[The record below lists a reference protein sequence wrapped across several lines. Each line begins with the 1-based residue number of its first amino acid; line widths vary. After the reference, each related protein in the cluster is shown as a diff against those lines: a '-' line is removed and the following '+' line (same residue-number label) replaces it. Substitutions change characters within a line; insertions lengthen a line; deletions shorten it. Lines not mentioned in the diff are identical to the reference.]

1 MQREKKFIPSWIVQ
15 PLVALSVFF
24 PFAVYAQQGE
34 CSKRA
39 CVAVVD
45 IVSEQPCEYF
55 AGRWGSVFNCNTGWT
70 AFRSIIEAELVKPQ
84 KLLVVER
91 SELSAAFD
99 EQQLQYFVKSG
110 GKLNFKPTTSAV
122 TYLVYGKVT
131 ELGYEEKGYSDSTVA
146 MSSLIGT
153 FAADI
158 KVVEVKTGRIK
169 RAESVRVTEN
179 LGSQTA
185 TTATRAGQSKSLN
198 ALYGV
203 LQRKAAEQI
212 ARALTLSVVPMTVVQ
227 VDGDSVYLN
236 YGGSFVQS
244 GLELDIKAPGK
255 ELVDPNTGRI
265 LGSSSR
271 PVGKV
276 RIESIYP
283 EYSIAR
289 ITQGNPASFAPGNLA
304 EFVQGQSPTNDGMP
318 PKVDLP

>member
-1 MQREKKFIPSWIVQ
+1 MTNKIFIFVMFS
-15 PLVALSVFF
+15 
-24 PFAVYAQQGE
+24 AVYGFTGNAALAQKAGA
-34 CSKRA
+34 CSKQA

-55 AGRWGSVFNCNTGWT
+55 AGRWGSVFNCNVGWQ
-70 AFRSIIEAELVKPQ
+70 AFRSIVETELVKPQ
-84 KLLVVER
+84 KLVVVER
-91 SELSAAFD
+91 SELSTAFD

-110 GKLNFKPTTSAV
+110 GKLNFKPTTSTV
-122 TYLVYGKVT
+122 NYLVYGKVN
-131 ELGYEEKGYSDSTVA
+131 ELGYEEKSYNDGQIA
-146 MSSLIGT
+146 MSTLIGT

-169 RAESVRVTEN
+169 RAESVRVTET

-185 TTATRAGQSKSLN
+185 TNNSRAGQSKSLN

-212 ARALTLSVVPMTVVQ
+212 ARALTLSVVPISVVQ
-227 VDGDSVYLN
+227 VDGDAVYLN
-236 YGGSFVQS
+236 YGGSFLTS
-244 GLELDIKAPGK
+244 GTTLNVVAPGR
-255 ELVDPNTGRI
+255 ELVDPTTGRV
-265 LGSSSR
+265 LGSSSK

-276 RIESIYP
+276 RVESIYP

-289 ITQGNPASFAPGNLA
+289 IVQGSSASFAAGQLA
-304 EFVQGQSPTNDGMP
+304 EFEQGQIPVNDGMA

>member
-1 MQREKKFIPSWIVQ
+1 MKLRFTDLFGSSLVIYAALF
-15 PLVALSVFF
+15 PLAALG
-24 PFAVYAQQGE
+24 QQSE

-45 IVSEQPCEYF
+45 IISEQPCEYF
-55 AGRWGSVFNCNTGWT
+55 AGRWGSIFNCNTGWT
-70 AFRSIIEAELVKPQ
+70 AFRSIVEAELVKPQ
-84 KLLVVER
+84 KLIVVER
-91 SELSAAFD
+91 SKLSAAFD

-110 GKLNFKPTTSAV
+110 GKLNFKPTTSSV
-122 TYLVYGKVT
+122 SFLVYGKVT

-158 KVVEVKTGRIK
+158 KVVDVKTGRIK

-185 TTATRAGQSKSLN
+185 TTGTRAGQSKSLN

-203 LQRKAAEQI
+203 LQRRAAEQI

-227 VDGDSVYLN
+227 VDGDTVYLN
-236 YGGSFVQS
+236 YGGSFLQN
-244 GLELDIKAPGK
+244 GAELDIKAPGK
-255 ELVDPNTGRI
+255 ELVDPNTGRV

-276 RIESIYP
+276 RVESVYP

-289 ITQGNPASFAPGNLA
+289 ITQGVPASFATGNLA
-304 EFVQGQSPTNDGMP
+304 EFPQGQLPSSDGMP

>member
-1 MQREKKFIPSWIVQ
+1 MRLRLREFFGTSVVFSATLFP
-15 PLVALSVFF
+15 VAVSG
-24 PFAVYAQQGE
+24 QQGE

-70 AFRSIIEAELVKPQ
+70 AFRSIVEAELVKPQ
-84 KLLVVER
+84 KLIVVER

-122 TYLVYGKVT
+122 SFLVYGKVT

-146 MSSLIGT
+146 ISSLIGT

-158 KVVEVKTGRIK
+158 KVVDVKTGRIK

-185 TTATRAGQSKSLN
+185 TTGTRAGQTKSLN

-227 VDGDSVYLN
+227 VDGDTVYLN
-236 YGGSFVQS
+236 YGGSFLQN
-244 GLELDIKAPGK
+244 GLELDVKAPGK
-255 ELVDPNTGRI
+255 ELVDPNTGRV

-276 RIESIYP
+276 RVESVYP

-289 ITQGNPASFAPGNLA
+289 ITQGLPTSFAAGNLA
-304 EFVQGQSPTNDGMP
+304 EFPQGQQPINDGMP